1 MPRKHHL
8 RDLLERLTLILRAD
22 DRRTPGLLPTHRAL
36 LRYLGR
42 ANRYSNTPGAA
53 ALFLGQT
60 KGTVSQSI
68 ALLERRGVVK
78 KTSEPADGR
87 VVRLRLTARGRRAID
102 RDPDGAEV
110 ALAHLAPA
118 EARSAAAAL
127 EGLLRALQRAT
138 GGRPFGTC
146 PSCRWFLANPEDTRC
161 GLTRDALNDWETELL
176 CVEHEG
182 R

>member
-1 MPRKHHL
+1 VPRKHHL

-68 ALLERRGVVK
+68 ALLERRGWNV
-78 KTSEPADGR
+78 EQQGLFGLGYFHQQAADR
-87 VVRLRLTARGRRAID
+87 
-102 RDPDGAEV
+102 
-110 ALAHLAPA
+110 
-118 EARSAAAAL
+118 AAAIAYRQSR
-127 EGLLRALQRAT
+127 ENEKKESDNQ
-138 GGRPFGTC
+138 
-146 PSCRWFLANPEDTRC
+146 
-161 GLTRDALNDWETELL
+161 
-176 CVEHEG
+176 
-182 R
+182 